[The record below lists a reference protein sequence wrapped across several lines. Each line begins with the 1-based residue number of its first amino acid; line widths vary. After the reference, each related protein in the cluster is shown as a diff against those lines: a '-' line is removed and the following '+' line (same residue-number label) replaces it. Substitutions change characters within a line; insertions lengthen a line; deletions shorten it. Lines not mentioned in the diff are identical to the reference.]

1 MSAAR
6 ERAFGE
12 GSELEEVER
21 QVPEEVPAKEEEKV
35 PASHGRFGRIALL
48 VAVVGVE
55 GVWLA
60 LLAYGA
66 WQLIGLIP

>member
-6 ERAFGE
+6 EEAFRE
-12 GSELEEVER
+12 GSELEDTER
-21 QVPEEVPAKEEEKV
+21 PVPEAVPAEEEA
-35 PASHGRFGRIALL
+35 PGSRGRFGRVALL

>member
-6 ERAFGE
+6 EEAFGE
-12 GSELEEVER
+12 GSELEEVGR
-21 QVPEEVPAKEEEKV
+21 PVPEEVPVAEEA
-35 PASHGRFGRIALL
+35 PASRGRFGRIALL